1 MKRFF
6 QSSLAAVLLGGL
18 LYLGV
23 TTALVLRV
31 PLVSAS
37 PPKAPASYKVSGPA
51 WDFVNPELD
60 RLVAELREQ
69 KAALQKREEQLNE
82 LAARLEAE
90 RAELNIIT
98 QAVYRVRDEFDKK
111 LVQVRE
117 EEVANLK
124 RLAKMYASMSPEGAA
139 NILKQME
146 DEQALKF
153 MVFMRDAEAG
163 PILEALARLSEADAK
178 RAAALSDRLRTTT
191 YRNALPKTQ

>member
-1 MKRFF
+1 MKRFL
-6 QSSLAAVLLGGL
+6 QSSLAAVLVGSL

-23 TTALVLRV
+23 TAALLLRAPVLRATAV
-31 PLVSAS
+31 QEPT
-37 PPKAPASYKVSGPA
+37 APTHYGPA

-60 RLVAELREQ
+60 RLIAELREQ

-98 QAVYRVRDEFDKK
+98 QAVYRVREEFDRK

-163 PILEALARLSEADAK
+163 PILEALARLGDAEAK
-178 RAAALSDRLRTTT
+178 RAAGLSDRLRTTT
-191 YRNALPKTQ
+191 YRSAASKSP

>member
-1 MKRFF
+1 MKRFL
-6 QSSLAAVLLGGL
+6 QSSLAAVLVGSL

-23 TTALVLRV
+23 TAALLLRAPVLRATGSE
-31 PLVSAS
+31 L
-37 PPKAPASYKVSGPA
+37 PPAQAYQGPP

-60 RLVAELREQ
+60 RLIAELREQ
-69 KAALQKREEQLNE
+69 KAALQKREAQLNE
-82 LAARLEAE
+82 LATRLEAE

-98 QAVYRVRDEFDKK
+98 QAIYRVRQEFDRK

-139 NILKQME
+139 VILKQME

-163 PILEALARLSEADAK
+163 PILEALARLGELEAK
-178 RAAALSDRLRTTT
+178 RAAVLSDRLRTTT